1 MEINPRYLSLAQ
13 IPTGAKCVV
22 VKVHGHGNFRNRIIE
37 MGFVRG
43 VRVEVIKNAP
53 LQDPIEYSLMGIH
66 LTLRRSEAGL
76 VEVVQETADF
86 QDPQVETF
94 TEEEIRSEADR
105 RSKNIDIAL
114 VGNPNCGK
122 TSLFNRATGL
132 QERVGNYSGV
142 TVEAKTGIFHHR
154 GYTIHLI
161 DLPGT
166 YSLTEY
172 TPEERY
178 VREYI
183 VNEHPDLVLN
193 VVDALGLER
202 NLYLTTQLLDM
213 NIRVVMA
220 LNMYDELE
228 KSEASLDYDSL
239 GKLMGIPI
247 VPTVASRG
255 VGIDALLDR
264 IIEVYEDRSET
275 VRHIHINYGQEVEEA
290 ISEIKKRVYQYPEVT
305 DAYTPRYVALK
316 LLEGDSLM
324 QEHFQSEPG
333 RDALMALCAEK
344 RERVEREYREEV
356 RTCIANSKYGFIRGA
371 LQETFVPSPK
381 EQRKSTTSIDRFL
394 THRWFGIPILIFFL
408 WLMFQTTF
416 TLGSYPMEWID
427 AGVGHLSEW
436 LLKVMAPGPLT
447 DLLVNG
453 IVAGVGGVLVFLPNI
468 LILFFFISLMEDTG
482 YMARAAFIM
491 DRLMHKIGLHGKS
504 FIPLLMGFGCNV
516 PAVMATRTL
525 ENRRDRLMTMLI
537 VPFMSCSAR
546 LPVYLLL
553 VAAFFPHHQGLV
565 LISIYAAGIFFAI
578 LTGVLLNKTIFRK
591 VSDPFVMELPPYR
604 MPTMRNA
611 LLHMWNKAVQYLKKM
626 GTVILAASVLI
637 WALGYFPLDRKP
649 GQEEASY
656 IVQIGQAIE
665 PVIEPLGFDWQM
677 GVSLV
682 SGIAAKEV
690 VVSTMEVLYAEQEL
704 AQQPAFTPWVAYG
717 FMLFILLYFP
727 CMAVVAAIKKEAGW
741 KWALWSIFYTT
752 ALAWV
757 VAYLVRLLSYC
768 FG

>member
-1 MEINPRYLSLAQ
+1 MEINQRYLSLAQ

-66 LTLRRSEAGL
+66 LSLRRSEAGL

-94 TEEEIRSEADR
+94 TEEEIRGEADR
-105 RSKNIDIAL
+105 RSKHIDIAL

-183 VNEHPDLVLN
+183 VQEHPDLVLN
-193 VVDALGLER
+193 VVDASGLER

-228 KSEASLDYDSL
+228 KGGAQLDYDSL

-290 ISEIKKRVYQYPEVT
+290 IGVIKKQVYQYPEVT

-316 LLEGDSLM
+316 LLEGDTLM
-324 QEHFQSEPG
+324 QEQFQQLDG
-333 RDALMALCAEK
+333 REALLDLCAEK
-344 RERVEREYREEV
+344 RERVEREYRDDV

-416 TLGSYPMEWID
+416 TLGNYPMEWID
-427 AGVGHLSEW
+427 AGVGLLSDW
-436 LLKVMAPGPLT
+436 LLAHLAPGPLT

-553 VAAFFPHHQGLV
+553 VAAFFPKNQGLV
-565 LISIYAAGIFFAI
+565 LMSIYAMGILFAI
-578 LTGVLLNKTIFRK
+578 FTGVLLNKTFFRK

-604 MPTMRNA
+604 IPTLRNS
-611 LLHMWNKAVQYLKKM
+611 LIHMWNKAVQYLKKM

-637 WALGYFPLDRKP
+637 WALGYFPLDREP
-649 GQEEASY
+649 GCEDASY
-656 IVQIGQAIE
+656 IVQLGKAIE

-690 VVSTMEVLYAEQEL
+690 VVSTMEVLYAGQEL
-704 AQQPAFTPWVAYG
+704 AQQPSFTPWVAYG

-727 CMAVVAAIKKEAGW
+727 CMAVVAAIRKEAGW
-741 KWALWSIFYTT
+741 KWALWSVFYTT

-757 VAYLVRLLSYC
+757 VAYLVRILSYWL
-768 FG
+768 G

>member
-1 MEINPRYLSLAQ
+1 MMQPRYLSLAD
-13 IPTGAKCVV
+13 IPTGARCVV
-22 VKVHGHGNFRNRIIE
+22 VKVHGHGNFRNRIVE

-43 VRVEVIKNAP
+43 VCVDVIKNAP
-53 LQDPIEYSLMGIH
+53 LQDPIEYSLLGVH
-66 LTLRRSEAGL
+66 LSLRRSEAGM
-76 VEVVQETADF
+76 VEVLHQAQDYE
-86 QDPQVETF
+86 DPQVETF
-94 TEEEIRSEADR
+94 AEEVIRDEADR
-105 RSKNIDIAL
+105 RSKIIDIAL
-114 VGNPNCGK
+114 VGNPNSGK
-122 TSLFNRATGL
+122 TSLFNRATGM

-142 TVEAKTGIFHHR
+142 TVEAKTGVFYHR

-183 VNEHPDLVLN
+183 VKEHPDLVVN
-193 VVDALGLER
+193 VVDASALER

-228 KSEASLDYDSL
+228 KSGASLDVEAL
-239 GKLMGIPI
+239 GHLMGFPV
-247 VPTVASRG
+247 VPTVAARG
-255 VGIDALLDR
+255 NGIDALLDR

-275 VRHIHINYGQEVEEA
+275 VRHIHINYGEDVEEA
-290 ISEIKKRVYQYPEVT
+290 ISQIKKRIVTHPEVT

-316 LLEGDSLM
+316 LLEGDAEMERQFDQAPDRRKLL
-324 QEHFQSEPG
+324 
-333 RDALMALCAEK
+333 DLCAILREK
-344 RERVEREYREEV
+344 IEREYRDDV
-356 RTCIANSKYGFIRGA
+356 KTCITNQKYGFVRGA
-371 LQETFVPSPK
+371 LRETYVASQK
-381 EQRKSTTSIDRFL
+381 ETRKMTTSIDRLL
-394 THRWFGIPILIFFL
+394 THRWLGIPVLIFFL
-408 WLMFQTTF
+408 WLMFQATF
-416 TLGSYPMEWID
+416 TLGAYPMEWIEQ
-427 AGVGHLSEW
+427 GVALLSSWLAAHLN
-436 LLKVMAPGPLT
+436 PGPLT

-453 IVAGVGGVLVFLPNI
+453 ILAGVGGVLVFLPNI

-491 DRLMHKIGLHGKS
+491 DRMMHKIGLHGKS

-525 ENRRDRLMTMLI
+525 ESRRDRMMTMLI

-553 VAAFFPHHQGLV
+553 VSAFFPKRQGLI
-565 LISIYAAGIFFAI
+565 LISIYAIGVLFAI
-578 LTGVLLNKTIFRK
+578 LTGILLNKTFFRK

-604 MPTMRNA
+604 VPTVRNTVM
-611 LLHMWNKAVQYLKKM
+611 HMWNKAVQYLKKM
-626 GTVILAASVLI
+626 GTVILAASILI
-637 WALGYFPLDRKP
+637 WALGYFPLHRGP
-649 GQEEASY
+649 GQEEMSY
-656 IVQIGQAIE
+656 IVQIGKAIE
-665 PVIEPLGFDWQM
+665 PVIAPLGFDWRM

-682 SGIAAKEV
+682 SGVAAKEV
-690 VVSTMEVLYAEQEL
+690 VVSTMEVLYAGEEI
-704 AQQPAFTPWVAYG
+704 AQVAAFTPWVAFG

-727 CMAVVAAIKKEAGW
+727 CIAVISAIKKEAGW

-752 ALAWV
+752 GLAWV
-757 VAYLVRLLSYC
+757 VAYLVRLLSLLW
-768 FG
+768 G

>member
-1 MEINPRYLSLAQ
+1 MMQQKYLSLAQ

-22 VKVHGHGNFRNRIIE
+22 VKVHGHGNFRNRLVE

-43 VRVEVIKNAP
+43 VGVQVIKNAP
-53 LQDPIEYSLMGIH
+53 LQDPIEYSLLGGH
-66 LTLRRSEAGL
+66 LSLRRSEAAM
-76 VEVVQETADF
+76 VEVLRESAAF
-86 QDPQVETF
+86 EDPQVETF
-94 TEEEIRSEADR
+94 AEEEIREEADR
-105 RSKNIDIAL
+105 RSKIIDIAL

-142 TVEAKTGIFHHR
+142 TVEAKTGVFHHR
-154 GYTIHLI
+154 GYTIQLI

-183 VNEHPDLVLN
+183 VQEHPDLVVN
-193 VVDALGLER
+193 VVDATALER
-202 NLYLTTQLLDM
+202 NLFLTTQLLDM

-220 LNMYDELE
+220 LNMYDELD
-228 KSEASLDYDSL
+228 KSGASLDCEAL
-239 GKLMGIPI
+239 GHLLGFPI

-255 VGIDALLDR
+255 NGIDALLDR

-275 VRHIHINYGQEVEEA
+275 VRHIHINYGEEMEEA
-290 ISEIKKRVYQYPEVT
+290 IHQVKQWVYQDREVT
-305 DAYTPRYVALK
+305 AAYTPRYVALK
-316 LLEGDSLM
+316 LLEGD
-324 QEHFQSEPG
+324 
-333 RDALMALCAEK
+333 AEMMEQFK
-344 RERVEREYREEV
+344 DTPFRNELFELTARWREKVEKEYGEDV
-356 RTCIANSKYGFIRGA
+356 RTCITNQKYGFVRGA
-371 LQETFVPSPK
+371 LRETFQASPQ
-381 EQRKSTTSIDRFL
+381 ESRIRSTHIDRLL
-394 THRWFGIPILIFFL
+394 THRWLGIPILIFFL

-416 TLGSYPMEWID
+416 TLGSYPMQWIEQ
-427 AGVGHLSEW
+427 GVEGLGAWLSAS
-436 LLKVMAPGPLT
+436 MQPGPLT

-525 ENRRDRLMTMLI
+525 ESRRDRLMTMLI

-546 LPVYLLL
+546 LPVYILL
-553 VAAFFPHHQGLV
+553 VSAFFPQHQGLV
-565 LISIYAAGIFFAI
+565 LIAIYAIGVLFAI
-578 LTGVLLNKTIFRK
+578 LTGIFLNKTFFRK

-604 MPTMRNA
+604 IPTLRNTVI
-611 LLHMWNKAVQYLKKM
+611 HMWNKAVQYLKKM
-626 GTVILAASVLI
+626 GTVILAASILI
-637 WALGYFPLDRKP
+637 WALDYFPLDRAP
-649 GQEEASY
+649 GREDASY
-656 IVQIGQAIE
+656 IVQIGQSME
-665 PVIEPLGFDWQM
+665 PVIEPLGFDWKM
-677 GVSLV
+677 GVSLLTGV
-682 SGIAAKEV
+682 AAKEV
-690 VVSTMEVLYAEQEL
+690 VVSTMEVLYADQGLEH
-704 AQQPAFTPWVAYG
+704 AAGFTPWVAFG

-727 CMAVVAAIKKEAGW
+727 CVAVIAAIRKEAGW

-752 ALAWV
+752 TLAWL
-757 VAYLVRLLSYC
+757 VAYLVRLMSYWW
-768 FG
+768 GA